1 MTHRSNSSTLQS
13 EIDRNLKRAYD
24 DVLNEDVPDRFMQ
37 LLTQLRQTGEKDEP
51 AENAEGHSA
60 DG

>member
-1 MTHRSNSSTLQS
+1 MTHRPNSSTLQS

-24 DVLNEDVPDRFMQ
+24 DVLNEDVPDRFME
-37 LLTQLRQTGEKDEP
+37 LLTQLRQTGEKDSSS
-51 AENAEGHSA
+51 EGDEGQPA